1 MCEKAKGY
9 MSVIREYS
17 REIVMLLG
25 FALAVYVYTDFRAL
39 TRDAVTQQAQTAEIL
54 RSLDVRIGN
63 LERDHAAWSGNGKE
77 VKQ

>member
-9 MSVIREYS
+9 MAVVREYS

-25 FALAVYVYTDFRAL
+25 FALAVYVYTDFRTL

-63 LERDHAAWSGNGKE
+63 LEREHAAWSGEKRKEGK
-77 VKQ
+77 